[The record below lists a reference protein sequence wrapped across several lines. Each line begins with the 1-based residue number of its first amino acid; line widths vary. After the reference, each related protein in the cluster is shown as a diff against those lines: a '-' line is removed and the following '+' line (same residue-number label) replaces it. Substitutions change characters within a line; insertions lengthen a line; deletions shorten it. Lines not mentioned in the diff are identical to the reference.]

1 MVQNDRHNMRTE
13 KSKGNETMTK
23 EQQIAWLQ
31 QIIEYEIGRPA
42 EEMDC
47 DLIKECTAFLGELT
61 CADRPF
67 TDEEIEEKLRNL
79 KGEREQAKPTAQILS
94 APRSKKGCKPWIKV
108 IAVLAATFTVFFA
121 TLSIVAKARGY
132 ASMREFVRVNARKIV
147 GMDTGDRIS
156 EDGITII
163 KPTGSETYSSIEELV
178 EKEALHILYPTNLPD
193 GVKLESII
201 QTHRDE
207 NTYRLIFNFSD
218 KSFKM
223 DITNQL
229 YDIEENINEMVLYS
243 MNNID
248 FYIAQV
254 DENGYYAA
262 CQLNGLQYSIQC
274 DGYDT
279 MINLLNNMKGY

>member
-23 EQQIAWLQ
+23 EQQIAWLR

-94 APRSKKGCKPWIKV
+94 APRGKKGCKPWIKV

-156 EDGITII
+156 EDGITIV

-193 GVKLESII
+193 GVKLTSVL
-201 QTHRDE
+201 QNDQGDDK
-207 NTYRLIFNFSD
+207 YSLFFQFSD
-218 KSFKM
+218 ETYMIRVTNYIM
-223 DITNQL
+223 DVEADFRVNTL
-229 YDIEENINEMVLYS
+229 YVVNG
-243 MNNID
+243 ID
-248 FYIAQV
+248 FYITDIGDNKYHASCQY
-254 DENGYYAA
+254 NGFKYTFQSKSYEE
-262 CQLNGLQYSIQC
+262 LIK
-274 DGYDT
+274 
-279 MINLLNNMKGY
+279 LLNNMEGY